1 MKSVKNYY
9 SLIVFLAF
17 SGLLFLQ
24 TVAAQN
30 ILSPQDK
37 KTIAE
42 FENAVESYSKLRGR
56 IEGKLPKLSKDA
68 TPEQIEAYKVAFQ
81 KSVQAARQNAKQGEI
96 FTPAA
101 TELIR
106 EMVRT
111 EFKGQ
116 ERAELRKTALEA
128 DTKGVPLKVNVP
140 YPDSKELVEMPP
152 ALLLT
157 LPQLPKQL
165 RYRFVGRSLLVVDRD
180 NSLILDYMTNAI
192 P

>member
-1 MKSVKNYY
+1 MKCVKNYY
-9 SLIVFLAF
+9 ILIVFAAF

-42 FENAVESYSKLRGR
+42 FEKAVEGYSKLRGR

-81 KSVQAARQNAKQGEI
+81 KSVQAGRQNAKQGEI

-101 TELIR
+101 TKLIR